1 MPIIKLVFALCSGGW
16 ALTFFSL
23 DVGIWA
29 CFLSLS
35 IPDALGQVCI
45 MKVIS
50 FNLYL
55 GMKYYTVTNYACP
68 RVVGGALTPL

>member
-1 MPIIKLVFALCSGGW
+1 MTKDLTFTFALCSGGW

-35 IPDALGQVCI
+35 IPDALGQVSVDSI
-45 MKVIS
+45 HS
-50 FNLYL
+50 D
-55 GMKYYTVTNYACP
+55 
-68 RVVGGALTPL
+68 LTG